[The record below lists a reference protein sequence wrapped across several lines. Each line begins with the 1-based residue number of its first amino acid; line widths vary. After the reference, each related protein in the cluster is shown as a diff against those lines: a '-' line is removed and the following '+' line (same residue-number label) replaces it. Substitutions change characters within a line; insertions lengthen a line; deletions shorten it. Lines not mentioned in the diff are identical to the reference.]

1 MTLRELVRAYGP
13 LVLALVILYLLFR
26 VVLDYVFPF
35 ILAAVLAV
43 LLDPLVNHLE
53 HRARLPRSLAV
64 GIVLVLIAVMLLLFL
79 VVGVARVAAEL
90 QVLAAGFPAYYRQL
104 EEQAARLWHLYGQWQ
119 QNLPPA
125 LQQQLEQRQQE
136 LVSSAS
142 QYLDAVARRLQD
154 LVLAGLPNLL
164 LIILFT
170 LIATFFI
177 SRDHALVQQFVLN
190 LAPPA
195 WRHNLHRLMERLTES
210 LVAFVNAMFILI
222 VLTTAAT
229 TLGLVLLQA
238 PFAVLL
244 GFTSGILDVL
254 PLIGPA
260 LLFVPWSAYHIL
272 FGDVMFGVK
281 LLGLYAGVSI
291 VRTLAQ
297 AQVIGDRVGLHPL
310 AALASLYIG
319 VKLFGAAGVVI
330 GPLTAAIIQAM
341 RDLGMLSLNG
351 GPGGDQA

>member
-1 MTLRELVRAYGP
+1 
-13 LVLALVILYLLFR
+13 
-26 VVLDYVFPF
+26 
-35 ILAAVLAV
+35 
-43 LLDPLVNHLE
+43 
-53 HRARLPRSLAV
+53 
-64 GIVLVLIAVMLLLFL
+64 
-79 VVGVARVAAEL
+79 
-90 QVLAAGFPAYYRQL
+90 
-104 EEQAARLWHLYGQWQ
+104 
-119 QNLPPA
+119 
-125 LQQQLEQRQQE
+125 
-136 LVSSAS
+136 
-142 QYLDAVARRLQD
+142 
-154 LVLAGLPNLL
+154 
-164 LIILFT
+164 
-170 LIATFFI
+170 
-177 SRDHALVQQFVLN
+177 
-190 LAPPA
+190 
-195 WRHNLHRLMERLTES
+195 
-210 LVAFVNAMFILI
+210 